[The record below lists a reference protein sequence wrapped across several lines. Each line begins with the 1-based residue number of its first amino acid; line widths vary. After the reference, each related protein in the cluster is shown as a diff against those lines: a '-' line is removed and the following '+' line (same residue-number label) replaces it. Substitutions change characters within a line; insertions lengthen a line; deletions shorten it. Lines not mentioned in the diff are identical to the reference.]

1 MRDRL
6 LNYAGIGLLY
16 FAASM
21 FFAQVLLL
29 GYFTFAWKIDRSKI
43 NQMIATAQG
52 YDLYKMEQERQKE
65 LIDQIQQAKYDEVL
79 QKRADRWTQED
90 LEKARS
96 SESLGDF
103 FLAQIQQ
110 VEDKKKLLDEISRNF
125 EKRLDDLK
133 KERQSAGFTELVTNI
148 SILTPLN
155 AKKQILLMIDD
166 KQEDRVVEIL
176 NAMEEGPRKKLLN
189 VLKEDE
195 EVEKLADILRRIGDG
210 EPESRLAREA
220 EEELKNL
227 K

>member
-21 FFAQVLLL
+21 FFAQILLL
-29 GYFTFAWKIDRSKI
+29 AYFTFAWKINRSKI

-52 YDLYKMEQERQKE
+52 YDLYQVEQERQKE
-65 LIDQIQQAKYDEVL
+65 LIDKIQQGKYDEVL

-96 SESLGDF
+96 SEFLGDF
-103 FLAQIQQ
+103 IFAQIQQ
-110 VEDKKKLLDEISRNF
+110 FEDEKKQFDEIRRNF
-125 EKRLDDLK
+125 EKRLDDLE
-133 KERQSAGFTELVTNI
+133 KERKSAGFTELVTNM
-148 SILTPLN
+148 SILTPIN
-155 AKKQILLMIDD
+155 AKKQIMKMIDD
-166 KQEDRVVEIL
+166 KMEDRVVEIF

-189 VLKEDE
+189 TLKEDE
-195 EVEKLADILRRIGDG
+195 EVDKLADILRRIGDG

-220 EEELKNL
+220 EEELSKL